1 MNTGLEYTL
10 LRIQDGLSQIQM
22 TQEHKAPRYVL
33 LYQVIKKAIQ
43 EQYFP
48 VAWNLPGTRVLAD
61 GLGWSRTTIIRAY
74 ELLELEHLVQA
85 KGGSGYR
92 VTDTTIWHQRLTHTV
107 QSTADTLEHLI
118 SRQAHLYQKSQVMLQ
133 GSPTGNTSF
142 WPGLPPVDIFPINR
156 WKNLLNNYW
165 RYIKASSLNYS
176 PSSGDA
182 RFKTKIAQFLRI
194 SRGIVCEPAQI
205 MIVSGSVQSVYL
217 LAHTLVNPGEGVV
230 VENPCFPN
238 VMGIF
243 NGSGAR
249 VIGVGCDE
257 DGLSIQE
264 LQKLDHQPDSPIKLL
279 HTTPACQYP
288 LGVTM
293 GIHRRNQ
300 ILEWSY
306 QRDCLI
312 LENDYEHEISNRS
325 QPIPTIFNLDN
336 RQRTIYLGTFNRLLY
351 PSIRLG
357 FMVVPPSLVPA
368 LEAIQAHSHR
378 FVSPYLQEVMG
389 QFIDKNYLYSHLK
402 TLGTESEAR
411 EHVFRRS
418 FPLALSDGRWLQEG
432 NSKSLHLTLSW
443 GAESGLNS
451 LNQENKAMDWLTK
464 AGLTAQRLSSCYLP
478 GTTPRGG
485 LVLGYASVNTGDI
498 RRKLAALASIR
509 P

>member
-10 LRIQDGLSQIQM
+10 SRIQKGLDQFQGPQEIQ
-22 TQEHKAPRYVL
+22 QPRYVL

-43 EQYFP
+43 EQVFP
-48 VAWNLPGTRVLAD
+48 VAWNLPGTRSLAV
-61 GLGWSRTTIIRAY
+61 GLGWSRTTVIRAY

-85 KGGSGYR
+85 KGGSGFR
-92 VTDTTIWHQRLTHTV
+92 VTDTTVWYQRLAHTV
-107 QSTADTLEHLI
+107 QSRADTLEHLV
-118 SRQAHLYQKSQVMLQ
+118 SRQAHQYQKSQAMLQ
-133 GSPTGNTSF
+133 GSPISNTTF

-182 RFKTKIAQFLRI
+182 HFKSKIAQFLRI
-194 SRGIVCEPAQI
+194 SRGIVCDPDQI
-205 MIVSGSVQSVYL
+205 MIVSGSVQSVFL

-230 VENPCFPN
+230 LENPGFPN

-243 NGSGAR
+243 EGSGAR

-257 DGLSIQE
+257 NGLRVQE
-264 LQKLDHQPDSPIKLL
+264 LQNLDHQSHSPIKLV
-279 HTTPACQYP
+279 HVTPACQYP

-293 GIHRRNQ
+293 GIQRRNQ
-300 ILEWSY
+300 LLEWSY
-306 QRDCLI
+306 QKDCLI
-312 LENDYEHEISNRS
+312 VENDYEHEISNRS
-325 QPIPTIFNLDN
+325 QPIPTLFNLDN

-368 LEAIQAHSHR
+368 LEAMQAHSHR

-402 TLGTESEAR
+402 TLGNEAEAR
-411 EHVFRRS
+411 EVVFRQA
-418 FPLALSDGRWLQEG
+418 FPLSVSGGQWLQPG
-432 NSKSLHLTLSW
+432 NSKSLHLTLAW
-443 GAESGLNS
+443 GEESGWSS
-451 LNQENKAMDWLTK
+451 LHQESKAMDWLIK

-478 GTTPRGG
+478 GTNPSGG
-485 LVLGYASVNTGDI
+485 LVLGYASVNPGEI
-498 RRKLAALASIR
+498 RRKLAPLLTTKL
-509 P
+509 